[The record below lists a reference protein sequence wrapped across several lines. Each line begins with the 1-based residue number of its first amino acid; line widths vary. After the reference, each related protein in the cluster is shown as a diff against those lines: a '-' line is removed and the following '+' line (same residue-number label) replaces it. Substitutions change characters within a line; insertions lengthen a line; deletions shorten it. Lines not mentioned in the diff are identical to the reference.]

1 MDFQELLVTIAK
13 ILDGFNVPYA
23 VTGGYAVSI
32 WGRLRATFDLDIIV
46 DLFPSKI
53 KQVRSA
59 LEKISTAAYV
69 DEDAMSEAVE
79 RGKEFNFI
87 HPESGIKVD
96 FFVQNKDPLS
106 TQEFNRR
113 VSVQVLDYKVSFV
126 SPEDLILAKLR
137 WYKTNSSERQL
148 EDIESVIKIQK
159 KLDWEYLKKWAAI
172 QSTTEIL
179 GKLLLKRNF

>member
-1 MDFQELLVTIAK
+1 MDFQELLVIIAK
-13 ILDGFNVPYA
+13 ILDSFNVPYA

-53 KQVRSA
+53 RQVRSA
-59 LEKISTAAYV
+59 LEKISAAAYI
-69 DEDAMSEAVE
+69 DEGAMKEAVE
-79 RGKEFNFI
+79 HGKEFNFI

-96 FFVQNKDPLS
+96 FFVQGKGLFS

-113 VSVQVLDYKVSFV
+113 VPVQILDYKVYFV

-137 WYKTNSSERQL
+137 WHKTSPSERQL
-148 EDIESVIKIQK
+148 EDVESVIKIQK
-159 KLDWEYLKKWAAI
+159 KLDWKHLKRWAKI
-172 QSTTEIL
+172 QSTAGIL
-179 GKLLLKRNF
+179 EKLLLEKNF

>member
-1 MDFQELLVTIAK
+1 MDFQELLVIIAK

-46 DLFPSKI
+46 NLFPSKI

-59 LEKISTAAYV
+59 LEKISAAAYI
-69 DEDAMSEAVE
+69 DKDAMSEAVE
-79 RGKEFNFI
+79 HGKEFNFI

-96 FFVQNKDPLS
+96 FFVQGKNLFS
-106 TQEFNRR
+106 TQELNRR
-113 VSVQVLDYKVSFV
+113 VPVRILDYKVYFV

-137 WYKTNSSERQL
+137 WHKTSPSERQL
-148 EDIESVIKIQK
+148 EDVESVIKIQK
-159 KLDWEYLKKWAAI
+159 KLDWKYLKKWAAI
-172 QSTTEIL
+172 QSTTKTLE
-179 GKLLLKRNF
+179 KLLLERSF